1 MSRLG
6 LPDAGLDLDGLV
18 NASPFPYLILSP
30 GLVIIGAN
38 DAYLRVAERSRED
51 LIGQH
56 VFDAF
61 PPDPTASGHKSF
73 KVLQASLHRA
83 LSSRKPDHLAAMKY
97 DILVPSPD
105 GPVFEER
112 YWNLI
117 NTPVLD
123 AHGEVAFLFQNPI
136 DVTELVRLQQSA
148 QGAAEQVDIDYLI
161 AGSVFCRTQA
171 LEETNRMLDKER
183 EHFLNLFRQAP
194 GFVAIVR
201 GPEHVVDMVNESFY
215 QLVGH
220 RDIIGKPL
228 REALPE
234 LPGQGYDGLLDKVFR
249 DGTAFV
255 GRQRKIMLQLYRDDP
270 LSERYVD
277 FVCQPITGVQNE
289 IAGIFIQGHDVT
301 EQKRAQDALQA
312 SHERWER
319 AVEGTGDGLW
329 DWGIE
334 TGEVLYSNR
343 FREIFGYS
351 EQNFPDRIES
361 WSSRVHPDDL
371 PAAMDALDT
380 ALRSRDPVAFE
391 YRFLCRDGSWKWVRS
406 RGVAVGHGKNGMPTR
421 MTGTIGDISEK
432 RESEERIWYQANF
445 DALTSLPNRRL
456 FRDRLDQEVR
466 KAHRADHSLCLMFI
480 DLDRFKEVNDLLG
493 HDAGDQ
499 LLVEAAYRLTGCVR
513 ASDTVARLGGDEFTV
528 ILPELS
534 DLAYV
539 ENVAQK
545 ILERLAAPF
554 FLHQQTVYV
563 SASIGITLYQADAS
577 TSEQLISNADQAMYA
592 AKNAGRNQF
601 RYFTPSMQ
609 EKAQHRLR
617 LANDLRKALA
627 AGQLE
632 VVYQPVVD
640 LATGQIAKAEA
651 LLRWN
656 HPLLGRVAPAHF
668 IPIAE
673 ETGLI
678 NEIGDWVFK
687 QAAGCSQQWQEH
699 LGKTVQIS
707 VNASPVQIR
716 STEPGVN
723 WLHYLEMLGLL
734 GSSIVVEI
742 TEGLLL
748 NASTTVADKLFE
760 YRDAG
765 IQVAIDDFGTG
776 YSSMQYLKKFD
787 IDYLKI
793 DQSFVRDMVTDPS
806 DRTIVKSIIV
816 MAHELGLQVIA
827 EGIEN
832 DEQKEL
838 LRTAGCDYAQ
848 GFLFS
853 KGVSPVAFEQLM
865 AREAPR

>member
-1 MSRLG
+1 MARLG
-6 LPDAGLDLDGLV
+6 LPDASLDLDGLV
-18 NASPFPYLILSP
+18 NASPFPYLILST
-30 GLVIIGAN
+30 GLVILGVN

-51 LIGQH
+51 LLGQH

-61 PPDPTASGHKSF
+61 PPDLTESGRKSF
-73 KVLQASLHRA
+73 EILQASLNRA
-83 LSSRKPDHLAAMKY
+83 LSSGKPDHLAVMKY

-112 YWNLI
+112 YWSII

-123 AHGEVAFLFQNPI
+123 AQGKAAFLFQNPI
-136 DVTELVRLQQSA
+136 DVTELVRLQQDGQEGVVQA
-148 QGAAEQVDIDYLI
+148 DVDYQI
-161 AGSVFCRTQA
+161 AGSVFSRAQA
-171 LEETNRMLDKER
+171 VEATNRMLGKER

-220 RDIIGKPL
+220 RDIVGKPL
-228 REALPE
+228 RDALPE

-249 DGTAFV
+249 EGKAFV
-255 GRQRKIMLQLYRDDP
+255 GRQMKILLQLYRDDP

-277 FVCQPITGVQNE
+277 FVCQPISGVQNE
-289 IAGIFIQGHDVT
+289 IAGIFIQGQDVT
-301 EQKRAQDALQA
+301 EQKRAQDALQT

-329 DWGIE
+329 DWDMV
-334 TGEVLYSNR
+334 TGELLYSKR
-343 FREIFGYS
+343 FREMFGYS
-351 EQNFPDRIES
+351 EPNFPDRIES
-361 WSSRVHPDDL
+361 WSSRIHPDDL
-371 PAAMDALDT
+371 PAAMALLDT
-380 ALRSRDPVAFE
+380 AIRTREPVALE

-406 RGVAVGHGKNGMPTR
+406 RGVAVGHDKHGKPTR
-421 MTGTIGDISEK
+421 MTGTISDISEK

-466 KAHRADHSLCLMFI
+466 KAHRTEHSLCLMFI
-480 DLDRFKEVNDLLG
+480 DLDRFKEVNDLMG

-513 ASDTVARLGGDEFTV
+513 SSDTVARLGGDEFTV

-563 SASIGITLYQADAS
+563 SASIGITLYQADGNSA
-577 TSEQLISNADQAMYA
+577 EQLISNADQAMYA

-640 LATGQIAKAEA
+640 LATGHIAKAEA

-687 QAAGCSQQWQEH
+687 QAVGCSQQWQQH

-793 DQSFVRDMVTDPS
+793 DQSFVRDMVTDAS

-853 KGVSPVAFEQLM
+853 KGVSAAAFAELM
-865 AREAPR
+865 VRESQG